1 MHAPGSFHRGEFL
14 VLASLLAFLC
24 LTIGCQTGAPGAA
37 SDPPDTLNTEI
48 DPAPPADGP
57 DIPAGLGALVVETV
71 EGATN
76 TQFDIYRA
84 VGAEAIRT
92 YQEAY
97 ELIPLAPGLY
107 RLTQYFNAGLVH
119 AADVP
124 IEEGVITTVTLGAIE
139 LVTVPNA
146 SDGQYDIYDAT
157 GATEYSTYNEPNVR
171 ITAPEGTFTLKEY
184 FNGDFV
190 YATGVTVT
198 AGEVTTIEMGG
209 IELTTVTGA
218 VDGTYGIYDEAG
230 EEVFSTYN
238 DPDIIVT
245 APAGTFTLK
254 EYFND
259 RFTYASDVQVIAGE
273 ATTVPMGAIRFNG
286 PLAYDIYV
294 GGEIVSSYNDPQVAV
309 TAPAGTY
316 TLTKYFDEDV
326 VLATDVVVT
335 AGAVTEV
342 P

>member
-1 MHAPGSFHRGEFL
+1 MHAPGPFHRHEFL
-14 VLASLLAFLC
+14 ILASLLTLLC
-24 LTIGCQTGAPGAA
+24 AAAGCQTGAPGAA
-37 SDPPDTLNTEI
+37 SDPPDTSNTEI
-48 DPAPPADGP
+48 DPAPPSDGP
-57 DIPAGLGALVVETV
+57 DGPPGFGTLVVETV
-71 EGATN
+71 EGAAN
-76 TQFDIYRA
+76 TYFDIYRA
-84 VGAEAIRT
+84 AGTDSVLT
-92 YQEAY
+92 YQATY
-97 ELIPLAPGLY
+97 DPIPLAPGLY
-107 RLTQYFNAGLVH
+107 RLTQYFNAGFVY
-119 AADVP
+119 AADVAV
-124 IEEGVITTVTLGAIE
+124 EAGVTTTVTLGAIE
-139 LVTVPNA
+139 VVTVPNA

-157 GATEYSTYNEPNVR
+157 GATEYSTYNEPNVL
-171 ITAPEGTFTLKEY
+171 ITAPAGTFTLKEY

-198 AGEVTTIEMGG
+198 AGEVTTVQMGG

-218 VDGTYGIYDEAG
+218 VDGTYGIYDETG

-238 DPDIIVT
+238 DPDIIIT

-259 RFTYASDVQVIAGE
+259 RFTYGSDVQVIAGE
-273 ATTVPMGAIRFNG
+273 VTTVPMGAIRFNG

-316 TLTKYFDEDV
+316 TLTKYFDDDV

-335 AGAVTEV
+335 AGAVTDV